1 MSYNKYSEHA
11 LAIDLVM
18 AQYRTNNPVL
28 ISEYIYQDL
37 DMDLSIHAISD
48 YLDIHKMENYYKQS
62 KLQEYSLSI

>member
-18 AQYRTNNPVL
+18 AQYQTSNPVL

-48 YLDIHKMENYYKQS
+48 YLDINKMENYYKQS
-62 KLQEYSLSI
+62 KLQEYNLSI